1 MSDDITQHLDN
12 AHASFQLYGILQV
25 AEVQKLEPEAW
36 VLGQVVPGDG
46 VTFV

>member
-1 MSDDITQHLDN
+1 MHRLV
-12 AHASFQLYGILQV
+12 QV